1 MLSSPDSDEPDV
13 LDEETVAEIDASRMA
28 SVVDLASRGWGRTAP
43 NPMVGSE
50 IFAGDEMVGSGYHR
64 EAGGR
69 HAEIVALN
77 EAGVQAAGATMYVSL
92 EPCNHHGRTPP
103 CTDAIIAAG
112 ISRVV
117 AATRDPNPAAGG
129 GAERLRAAGIAVEFG
144 CGEVEARELNAPFF
158 NSFESDRPWVTLK
171 LALSLDGAIAGAERK
186 REWLTGPPA
195 RRYVQY
201 MRAGTDAIAVGI
213 ETAIADDPELTAKG
227 TDQNPVPRVPPVRI
241 VFDTSARL
249 SSQSR
254 LVQTARDI
262 PTLLVT
268 AATTKMPAGLASAGV
283 EALPAKD
290 IGDALRKLRLRGIT
304 SLLVEGGA
312 GLAAAFLAGD
322 FVDRLVI
329 FQAPLILGQG
339 ALGAFSGIASQTVER
354 APRFRV
360 IRSHQLVDDIM
371 TIYAMGRV

>member
-1 MLSSPDSDEPDV
+1 MSYAIER
-13 LDEETVAEIDASRMA
+13 ASRA
-28 SVVDLASRGWGRTAP
+28 WGQTAP
-43 NPMVGSE
+43 NPMVGAV
-50 IFAGDEMVGSGYHR
+50 IFRNDEAVGTGYH
-64 EAGGR
+64 EKFGAP

-77 EAGVQAAGATMYVSL
+77 EAGTRAAGATMYVNL

-117 AATRDPNPAAGG
+117 AATRDPNPVAGG
-129 GAERLRAAGIAVEFG
+129 GAERLRAARIAVDFG
-144 CGEVEARELNAPFF
+144 PGETEARELNAPFF

-171 LALSLDGAIAGAERK
+171 LAMSLDGAIATADRK
-186 REWLTGPPA
+186 REWLTGTMS

-213 ETAIADDPELTAKG
+213 ETAIADDPELTARG
-227 TDQNPVPRVPPVRI
+227 TDQNQAPRVAPVRI
-241 VFDTSARL
+241 VFDRGARL

-254 LVQTARDI
+254 LVQTAGDV

-268 AATTKMPAGLASAGV
+268 AATTKIPTALTSAGV
-283 EALPAKD
+283 EALRAKNL
-290 IGDALRKLRLRGIT
+290 GDALRKLRQRGIT

-312 GLAAAFLAGD
+312 GVAASFLAGG
-322 FVDRLVI
+322 FTDRLVI

-339 ALGAFSGIASQTVER
+339 AVGAFSGIAAQSVEQ

-360 IRSHQLVDDIM
+360 VRSQQIVNDIM
-371 TIYAMGRV
+371 TIYAVDRG

>member
-1 MLSSPDSDEPDV
+1 MSSPDSDEPDV
-13 LDEETVAEIDASRMA
+13 LDEETFAEIDASRMA

-50 IFAGDEMVGSGYHR
+50 IFAGDEMVGCGYHR
-64 EAGGR
+64 EAGGP

-186 REWLTGPPA
+186 REWLTGP
-195 RRYVQY
+195 RRG
-201 MRAGTDAIAVGI
+201 GTCSTCA
-213 ETAIADDPELTAKG
+213 PE
-227 TDQNPVPRVPPVRI
+227 
-241 VFDTSARL
+241 
-249 SSQSR
+249 
-254 LVQTARDI
+254 
-262 PTLLVT
+262 PT
-268 AATTKMPAGLASAGV
+268 
-283 EALPAKD
+283 
-290 IGDALRKLRLRGIT
+290 R
-304 SLLVEGGA
+304 
-312 GLAAAFLAGD
+312 
-322 FVDRLVI
+322 
-329 FQAPLILGQG
+329 
-339 ALGAFSGIASQTVER
+339 
-354 APRFRV
+354 
-360 IRSHQLVDDIM
+360 
-371 TIYAMGRV
+371 